1 MKYVLLNCIWIC
13 CYVNKCNQDEADKN
27 ERRVLCKRAF
37 IFQKYSFLCLIISF
51 IENISFLL
59 IGHPLA
65 TAGARLWCVVVAVVW
80 GVVWGGQ
87 RVVAGGRGGEGC
99 RDG

>member
-1 MKYVLLNCIWIC
+1 MQKSVYFSKI
-13 CYVNKCNQDEADKN
+13 
-27 ERRVLCKRAF
+27 F
-37 IFQKYSFLCLIISF
+37 ISCLIISF
-51 IENISFLL
+51 NENISFLL

-80 GVVWGGQ
+80 GVVWGGV
-87 RVVAGGRGGEGC
+87 RVEAGGRGGEGC

>member
-1 MKYVLLNCIWIC
+1 ML
-13 CYVNKCNQDEADKN
+13 NKCIQDEADKN

-37 IFQKYSFLCLIISF
+37 IFQKYSFSCLIISF

-65 TAGARLWCVVVAVVW
+65 SAGARLWCEVWCEVVAVVW
-80 GVVWGGQ
+80 GG
-87 RVVAGGRGGEGC
+87 
-99 RDG
+99 DG